1 MEKIV
6 YRTSKSHKITMKKF
20 KNKNK
25 KNEKNETKNVLTGTM
40 QRL

>member
-20 KNKNK
+20 KNK
-25 KNEKNETKNVLTGTM
+25 KNETKNVLTGTM